1 MLFVILLAWLILC
14 FTFIFFLSSEE
25 LTLKGLTGENYTKAL
40 KGECRRAER
49 ALKKERSVRASAG
62 SHDDKKDV
70 VQTPKDSH
78 LNKNGSRQHIIFHP
92 DTDSYDDKNVR
103 SQKMQPT
110 EILQSPKLIPFSPS
124 KHFSPS
130 GNYSH
135 NNKPNVQSFD
145 AKPKTHI
152 VFDD

>member
-1 MLFVILLAWLILC
+1 M
-14 FTFIFFLSSEE
+14 
-25 LTLKGLTGENYTKAL
+25 TGENYTKAF

-62 SHDDKKDV
+62 SHNDKKDSYLNKNGSRQYIIFHPDADSYDDKNDEKDV

-78 LNKNGSRQHIIFHP
+78 LNKNGSCQHIIFHP

-103 SQKMQPT
+103 SQKVQST
-110 EILQSPKLIPFSPS
+110 EILQSPKLIPFPS
-124 KHFSPS
+124 R
-130 GNYSH
+130 NCSH
-135 NNKPNVQSFD
+135 SNKPNVQSFD
-145 AKPKTHI
+145 GKPKMHI